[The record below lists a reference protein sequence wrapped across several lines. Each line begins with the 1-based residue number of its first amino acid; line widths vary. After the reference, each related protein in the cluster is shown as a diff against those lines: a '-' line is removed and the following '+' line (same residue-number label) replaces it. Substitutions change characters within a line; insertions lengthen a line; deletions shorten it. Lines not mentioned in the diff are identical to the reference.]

1 MLLERIIT
9 ASNLIAFG
17 SCDPAIV
24 TPDYGFNFGFEDRS
38 AIPRRV
44 EICLHTLSSCPL
56 SLCLN
61 FLRSQ
66 ER

>member
-38 AIPRRV
+38 AILV
-44 EICLHTLSSCPL
+44 EWRFVFILFRHVRCLCV
-56 SLCLN
+56 
-61 FLRSQ
+61 
-66 ER
+66 